1 MKLMRHIL
9 PALVALALVVPAGA
23 LAQPKAPRLS
33 DLEQEVVLLL
43 SHKGRL
49 EARLADQVRR
59 IGRLKQ
65 NSAGVRRD
73 YQLDAAL
80 RQNRLLSDK
89 LSKLQQRINSRTRA
103 LAGAY
108 EAWLARPNLSA
119 EQRKTLGD
127 RLTSLKKMLKGP
139 GSRLVVSGKV
149 TDLDSPED
157 LEEKADLLDDSRDKL
172 NRQLKRVRG
181 QLKQLKHRKRLQRHG
196 RAVDDTPFDESSTS
210 RTVTV
215 RGSSTGA
222 DRDATNDPSNKR
234 GGGSYSGPAP
244 GEVKNGQNGNPAPAG
259 PPTGLAGSGPSAD
272 DASSAARNASTAFQ
286 GLSLHDAI
294 SDTELQR
301 ALSRPS
307 ASARSLEQRIADLEL
322 ADSKLK
328 KMLTQM
334 DARSKRLRTQANQIR
349 GAK

>member
-9 PALVALALVVPAGA
+9 PALVALALVMPAGA
-23 LAQPKAPRLS
+23 LAQQKAPRLS

-65 NSAGVRRD
+65 NNAGVRRD

-80 RQNRLLSDK
+80 QQNRLLSDK
-89 LSKLQQRINSRTRA
+89 LSKLQQRINARTRA

-119 EQRKTLGD
+119 EQRETLGA
-127 RLTSLKKMLKGP
+127 RLASLKKMLKGP

-172 NRQLKRVRG
+172 DRQLRQVRE

-215 RGSSTGA
+215 RGSTSA
-222 DRDATNDPSNKR
+222 DRDAANDPSSKR
-234 GGGSYSGPAP
+234 GGGSYSGQAP
-244 GEVKNGQNGNPAPAG
+244 GEVKNGQGGNPAPAG
-259 PPTGLAGSGPSAD
+259 PNTGLSGSGASAD
-272 DASSAARNASTAFQ
+272 DAASASASAGAAFQ

-294 SDTELQR
+294 SDAELQR

-328 KMLTQM
+328 KVLTQM
-334 DARSKRLRTQANQIR
+334 DARSKRLRAQANQIR
-349 GAK
+349 GTK